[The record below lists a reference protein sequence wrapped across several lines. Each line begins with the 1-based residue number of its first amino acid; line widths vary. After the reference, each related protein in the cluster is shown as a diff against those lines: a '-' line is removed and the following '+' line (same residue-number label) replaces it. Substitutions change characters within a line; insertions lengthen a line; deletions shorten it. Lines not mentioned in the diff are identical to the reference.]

1 MLVPVVGSGV
11 GTGKG
16 GIEVGVQGVGVL
28 VVLVLVVAVM
38 IGVVGTRS
46 TSSDVIVKYE
56 TKRITLAKFD
66 SGSTEAPLKSHV
78 FHSN

>member
-16 GIEVGVQGVGVL
+16 GKEVGVQGIE
-28 VVLVLVVAVM
+28 VVLVLVVAVKV
-38 IGVVGTRS
+38 GVVGTRS